1 MKFKIKLREVLLL
14 QDFGQFPEIWKNI
27 KELGVNGHP
36 GIDINFGH
44 LDLVPAFSDGEVVY
58 TDKEVGTVVWID
70 NEYEYSYS
78 HLEEISVKQGDKIKV
93 GDYVG
98 RQDSKGKTI
107 QSGDWGH
114 LHFGVRKIERGTID
128 NTPLKWNFPA
138 FSHIPYKVLN
148 IDNGFE
154 GYIDP
159 NRYCEK
165 VIERVAKAIETFE
178 KMDVSYFNPGAL
190 RYSYL
195 QLYQKNGFAVFVDYQ
210 TGWKALIHQL
220 TISANGKS
228 SYYKPSGTVLD
239 FCKVYAPS
247 SDNNN
252 PQNYA
257 NFIINYCGFKG
268 GEPISDWLLTE
279 LEWVRK
285 YNSVSKG
292 QTWWVED
299 AIIKAFNFAWGLIFR
314 NK

>member
-1 MKFKIKLREVLLL
+1 MKFKNIKLKEILLL
-14 QDFGQFPEIWKNI
+14 QDFGAFPDIWRKTG
-27 KELGVNGHP
+27 LPVAGHP
-36 GIDINFGH
+36 GLDLNWGH
-44 LDLVPAFSDGEVVY
+44 LDPVYSFTDGKVVY
-58 TDKEVGTVVWID
+58 ADKEMGTVVILKD
-70 NEYEYSYS
+70 NLEYSYS
-78 HLEEISVKQGDKIKV
+78 HLENV
-93 GDYVG
+93 GVSAGQDILRG
-98 RQDSKGKTI
+98 ATIGLIDSKGKSI
-107 QSGDWGH
+107 QGQDWSH
-114 LHFGVRKIERGTID
+114 LHFGLREIEYKD
-128 NTPLKWNFPA
+128 EPQKLSWNFPA
-138 FSHIPYKVLN
+138 FSPIKYKILN
-148 IDNGFE
+148 ELNGFE

-178 KMDVSYFNPGAL
+178 KMKPEYNNPGAL

-292 QTWWVED
+292 QTWWVAD
-299 AIIKAFNFAWGLIFR
+299 IMIKAFNKLWGIIWK
-314 NK
+314 N